1 MRDEEKVQH
10 CITIMIPAC
19 RKNRSGCSQLAAA
32 ICESREQ
39 GLGLPG
45 PQSSGVGNGAE
56 VGLKAI
62 QAMRVIGN
70 GCSSRKQASKSRKK
84 FSEG

>member
-1 MRDEEKVQH
+1 
-10 CITIMIPAC
+10 MIPAC

-32 ICESREQ
+32 ICEGRAQ
-39 GLGLPG
+39 GSGLPG
-45 PQSSGVGNGAE
+45 PHSSSVGNGAE
-56 VGLKAI
+56 LGLKTI

-70 GCSSRKQASKSRKK
+70 DRSDWKQASKSRKK